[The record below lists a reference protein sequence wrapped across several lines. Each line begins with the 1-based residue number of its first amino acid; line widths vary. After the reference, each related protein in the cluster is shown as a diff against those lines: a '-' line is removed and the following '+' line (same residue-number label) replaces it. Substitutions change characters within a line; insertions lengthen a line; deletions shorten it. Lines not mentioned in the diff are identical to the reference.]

1 MKESFLVSVG
11 LFLIVICCT
20 LTAAGNSF
28 ILFGLQGS
36 TLAILAAIGAV
47 ASFGYFFFGK

>member
-1 MKESFLVSVG
+1 VKEFLLVSAG

-28 ILFGLQGS
+28 ILFGVQGS
-36 TLAILAAIGAV
+36 SLAAIGAV
-47 ASFGYFFFGK
+47 ASLGYFFLGK